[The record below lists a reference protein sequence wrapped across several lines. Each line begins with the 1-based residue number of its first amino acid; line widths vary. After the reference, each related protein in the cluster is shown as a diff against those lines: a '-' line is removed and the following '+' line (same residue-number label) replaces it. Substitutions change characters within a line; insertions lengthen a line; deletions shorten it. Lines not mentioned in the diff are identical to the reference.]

1 MKYDTRKHM
10 LYKYLGAVLII
21 FLFSVNLKAQETS
34 LLKGQ
39 IISENKD
46 VQNVH
51 IVNLTQE
58 TGTTSDVKGEFFIG
72 AAINDSLFISSV
84 QFQNRTVVVRQNMI
98 ESGKIEIELYEAMN
112 ELSEVFIDDIELS
125 GYLANDLNL
134 ISIKEVETKNRLQQ
148 NLDDFIRKDRE
159 LNPYYQPSMTEG
171 IRIDKIAM
179 AIAEKLSKNKETPI
193 VYSPKELANL
203 SLKIVGEEFF
213 SKDLDLD
220 ANEICNFLLY
230 CDRDQNFEEL
240 VLNNNALVLIEYFE
254 TRIESFR
261 KLRAGNLNAG
271 RQLPG

>member
-1 MKYDTRKHM
+1 M

-98 ESGKIEIELYEAMN
+98 ESGQIEIELYEAMN

-240 VLNNNALVLIEYFE
+240 VLNDNALVLIEYFE

-261 KLRAGNLNAG
+261 KLRAENLNAG
-271 RQLPG
+271 KQLPG

>member
-1 MKYDTRKHM
+1 M

-98 ESGKIEIELYEAMN
+98 ESGKIEIEL
-112 ELSEVFIDDIELS
+112 
-125 GYLANDLNL
+125 
-134 ISIKEVETKNRLQQ
+134 
-148 NLDDFIRKDRE
+148 
-159 LNPYYQPSMTEG
+159 
-171 IRIDKIAM
+171 
-179 AIAEKLSKNKETPI
+179 
-193 VYSPKELANL
+193 
-203 SLKIVGEEFF
+203 
-213 SKDLDLD
+213 
-220 ANEICNFLLY
+220 LL
-230 CDRDQNFEEL
+230 
-240 VLNNNALVLIEYFE
+240 
-254 TRIESFR
+254 
-261 KLRAGNLNAG
+261 LRRFPHL
-271 RQLPG
+271 

>member
-1 MKYDTRKHM
+1 MKYDTRIHM

-21 FLFSVNLKAQETS
+21 FLSSVQLKAQETG

-58 TGTTSDVKGEFFIG
+58 TGTTSDVKGQFFIG

-84 QFQNRTVVVRQNMI
+84 QFQNRTIVVRQKMI
-98 ESGKIEIELYEAMN
+98 ESGEIKVELYEAMN

-213 SKDLDLD
+213 RKDLDLD

-230 CDRDQNFEEL
+230 CDRDQNFEKL

-261 KLRAGNLNAG
+261 KLRAENLNAG

>member
-1 MKYDTRKHM
+1 MKYDTRIHM
-10 LYKYLGAVLII
+10 LYKYLGAVLIF
-21 FLFSVNLKAQETS
+21 FLFSINLEAQETAM
-34 LLKGQ
+34 LKGK
-39 IISENKD
+39 IVSESKD

-58 TGTTSDVKGEFFIG
+58 TGTTSDVKGEFLIG

-84 QFQNRTVVVRQNMI
+84 QFQNRTIVVRQNMI
-98 ESGKIEIELYEAMN
+98 ESGQIKIELYEAMN

-179 AIAEKLSKNKETPI
+179 AIAEKLSRNKETPI
-193 VYSPKELANL
+193 VYNPKELANL

-213 SKDLDLD
+213 RKDLNLD

-230 CDRDQNFEEL
+230 CDRDHNFENL

-261 KLRAGNLNAG
+261 KFRAENLNAG

>member
-1 MKYDTRKHM
+1 M

-112 ELSEVFIDDIELS
+112 DMNI
-125 GYLANDLNL
+125 LNIL
-134 ISIKEVETKNRLQQ
+134 IFRNNLPFKHGCFLCLQ
-148 NLDDFIRKDRE
+148 IHRE
-159 LNPYYQPSMTEG
+159 
-171 IRIDKIAM
+171 
-179 AIAEKLSKNKETPI
+179 
-193 VYSPKELANL
+193 
-203 SLKIVGEEFF
+203 
-213 SKDLDLD
+213 
-220 ANEICNFLLY
+220 
-230 CDRDQNFEEL
+230 
-240 VLNNNALVLIEYFE
+240 
-254 TRIESFR
+254 
-261 KLRAGNLNAG
+261 
-271 RQLPG
+271 